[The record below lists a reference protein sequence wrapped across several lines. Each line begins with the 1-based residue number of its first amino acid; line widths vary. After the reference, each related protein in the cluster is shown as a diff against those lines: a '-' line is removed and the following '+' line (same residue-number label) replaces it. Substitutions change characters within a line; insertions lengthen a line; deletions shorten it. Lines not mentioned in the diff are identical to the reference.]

1 MISKITKPRVYRDY
15 VVYDLEWIPGTLQ
28 IRLVGVYCRNRGY
41 RYYTSIED
49 FVAAEL
55 THKNRGKWFYAH
67 AGGLAD
73 FQFLLEHMATRQ
85 EFRLK
90 AAFSG
95 SSAIIVHVAR
105 GKNSFHF
112 VDSLWLFRDTLRN
125 IGKHVGISKG
135 NADESVEFYSEASVE
150 ELVEYNRIDCLI
162 LYTAIEQFES
172 TLMELGGQL
181 KMTIASCGMELFR
194 RRFLKADIE
203 TSQSVNQIAR
213 NAYFASRVEVITTHC
228 DAAYYYDVNSSFPY
242 SMTQPLP
249 GEMQG
254 TSRRLPDKGIYIADV
269 DVTIPDTYFP
279 SLPVRYEQRLFFP
292 TGRFRNWYSNVDI
305 ELLLKTGGKINRVYE
320 AIRFEDNTDLKEYV
334 ETLYN
339 LRKNAVGFEKIVYK
353 YLMNCVYGKF
363 AEIDVKSQMVINPKT
378 RPPIEDMVSPG
389 IFVSDKV
396 VPIPH
401 MHVPISVHITAIARK
416 TLYDYMSQSS
426 ELHYCDTDGFST
438 TNRFQDGNEL
448 GQIKLEKMIYEGRF
462 VAAKVY
468 KLDGVKAEWP
478 ESHYRLEEGVSGPL
492 RHIGNDGVRAKGFS
506 KMTVEKF
513 DRLSKNVRLDATH
526 ALNDESVLATMTLEE
541 LERARRDEEIAYTRM
556 RRIKEVVRGAGVT
569 GVHPREDEIKKKLRN
584 PIPKRFFYPDGH
596 SRPWHISELKEM
608 LK

>member
-1 MISKITKPRVYRDY
+1 MITRITKPRVYRDY
-15 VVYDLEWIPGTLQ
+15 VVYDLEWVPGTLQ
-28 IRLVGVYCRNRGY
+28 LRLVGVYCRERGY
-41 RYYTSIED
+41 RYYESIEA
-49 FVAAEL
+49 FVTNEL

-85 EFRLK
+85 EFRLR

-95 SSAIIVHVAR
+95 SSAIIVHVTR
-105 GKNSFHF
+105 GKNAFHF

-125 IGKHVGISKG
+125 IGKHVGIEKG
-135 NADESVEFYSEASVE
+135 NEDENVEFYKNATVD

-162 LYTAIEQFES
+162 LYEAIERFES
-172 TLMELGGQL
+172 TLLDLGGQL

-203 TSQSVNQIAR
+203 TSKSVNDIAR
-213 NAYFASRVEVITTHC
+213 NAYFASRVEVLTTSC
-228 DAAYYYDVNSSFPY
+228 DSAYYYDVNSSFPY

-249 GEMQG
+249 GEMIG
-254 TSRRLPDKGIYIADV
+254 STRRLPDGGIYIADV
-269 DVTIPDTYFP
+269 DITIPETYFP
-279 SLPVRYEQRLFFP
+279 SMPVRYAQRLFFP
-292 TGRFRNWYSNVDI
+292 TGRFRNWYSSVDI
-305 ELLLKTGGKINRVYE
+305 ELLMKLGGRLNKVYE
-320 AIRFEDNTDLKEYV
+320 VIRFKENRDLKDYV

-339 LRKNAVGFEKIVYK
+339 LRKNAVGFESIVYK

-363 AEIDVKSQMVINPKT
+363 AEIDIKSAMLINPLT

-389 IFVSDKV
+389 IFVMDKIV
-396 VPIPH
+396 QVPH

-448 GQIKLEKMIYEGRF
+448 GQIKLEKYIRNGRF
-462 VAAKVY
+462 IAAKVY
-468 KLDGVKAEWP
+468 KLDGTKADGVKE
-478 ESHYRLEEGVSGPL
+478 LGDG
-492 RHIGNDGVRAKGFS
+492 GVRAKGFS

-513 DRLSKNVRLDATH
+513 DKLTKNIELDATNR
-526 ALNDESVLATMTLEE
+526 LDNKKVLETMTLEE
-541 LERARRDEEIAYTRM
+541 IEKARRDEEIVYTRM
-556 RRIKEVVRGAGVT
+556 RRIKEVVRGKEGI
-569 GVHPREDEIKKKLRN
+569 HPREDEIHKKLRN
-584 PIPKRFFYPDGH
+584 AIPKRFFYPDGH
-596 SRPWHISELKEM
+596 SRPWHITELEAM
-608 LK
+608 LR

>member
-1 MISKITKPRVYRDY
+1 MITRIDRPRVYRDY

-28 IRLVGVYCRNRGY
+28 LRLVGVYCRERGY
-41 RYYTSIED
+41 RYYTSIEA
-49 FVAAEL
+49 FVACEL

-73 FQFLLEHMATRQ
+73 FQFLLEHMATRR
-85 EFRLK
+85 EYRLK

-95 SSAIIVHVAR
+95 SSAIIVHVTR
-105 GKNSFHF
+105 GKNAFHF

-125 IGKHVGISKG
+125 IGKHVGIHKG
-135 NADESVEFYSEASVE
+135 NEDESVEFYRTASIP

-172 TLMELGGQL
+172 TLLDLGGQL

-203 TSQSVNQIAR
+203 TSRSVNDIAR

-228 DAAYYYDVNSSFPY
+228 DEAFYYDVNSSFPY

-249 GEMQG
+249 GEMIG

-269 DVTIPDTYFP
+269 DVTIPDSYFP
-279 SLPVRYEQRLFFP
+279 SLPVRYAQRLFFP

-305 ELLLKTGGKINRVYE
+305 ELLQKTGGRVNRVYE
-320 AIRFEDNTDLKEYV
+320 VIRFEENTDLKEYV
-334 ETLYN
+334 QTLYD
-339 LRKNAVGFEKIVYK
+339 LRKVAKGFEKVVYK

-363 AEIDVKSQMVINPKT
+363 AEIDIKSQMLINPAT

-389 IFVSDKV
+389 IFVMDKAV
-396 VPIPH
+396 AVPH

-438 TNRFQDGNEL
+438 TNRFEDGNEL
-448 GQIKLEKMIYEGRF
+448 GQIKLEKYIRSGRF

-468 KLDGVKAEWP
+468 KLDGVKAEDTSK
-478 ESHYRLEEGVSGPL
+478 ELGDG
-492 RHIGNDGVRAKGFS
+492 GVRAKGFS

-513 DRLSKNVRLDATH
+513 EKLTRNIQLDTTNRLDSPRM
-526 ALNDESVLATMTLEE
+526 LESMTLEE
-541 LERARRDEEIAYTRM
+541 IEHARRDEEIVYTRM
-556 RRIKEVVRGAGVT
+556 RRIKEVVKGENGI
-569 GVHPREDEIKKKLRN
+569 HPREDDIRKKLRN
-584 PIPKRFFYPDGH
+584 AVPKRFFYPDGH
-596 SRPWHISELKEM
+596 SRPWHISELEEM